1 MTRTN
6 YPKHFTSIL
15 KFCNHLL
22 ILMSLQIV
30 FHVGTQNEKFER
42 MFTLRFCHNESIQ
55 WPGSVQFNLKL
66 FIFIQLIFIQ
76 LNFVF
81 QYIVVLRFFDQNSYF
96 YTNNY
101 FNSMKRE
108 RNWCVCQHD
117 LTIYSANELFQRLH
131 FNLNPRLGKCVVVL
145 IEKNK
150 GSI

>member
-1 MTRTN
+1 MRN
-6 YPKHFTSIL
+6 L
-15 KFCNHLL
+15 KEC
-22 ILMSLQIV
+22 
-30 FHVGTQNEKFER
+30 
-42 MFTLRFCHNESIQ
+42 LRCAFVTMKAYSDQGLFNSKM
-55 WPGSVQFNLKL
+55 QFNLKL

-108 RNWCVCQHD
+108 RNGCVCQHD

-150 GSI
+150 GRI